1 MPGIARLAP
10 GDDFPPTRCALSYPN
25 GLLAAGGGLSPE
37 RLVAAYRRG
46 IFPWYEP
53 PQPVLWWTPDPRS
66 VLYLNELHISRSLRK
81 TLRTAP
87 LQLSVDRRFASV
99 MEACAAPRRDSDGTW
114 ISEDMLQAYQ
124 ALHRRGIAHSVE
136 VLNGKGDLVGGLYGV
151 AQGRV
156 FFGESM
162 FSRVPSASRIALVAL
177 VHLLRRAGFLLVDC
191 QIESEHMNRMG
202 ARNIS
207 RLDFEAELAQTVD
220 TRIEPSI
227 WVLPTHCGDLL
238 P

>member
-1 MPGIARLAP
+1 
-10 GDDFPPTRCALSYPN
+10 
-25 GLLAAGGGLSPE
+25 
-37 RLVAAYRRG
+37 
-46 IFPWYEP
+46 
-53 PQPVLWWTPDPRS
+53 
-66 VLYLNELHISRSLRK
+66 
-81 TLRTAP
+81 
-87 LQLSVDRRFASV
+87 
-99 MEACAAPRRDSDGTW
+99 
-114 ISEDMLQAYQ
+114 
-124 ALHRRGIAHSVE
+124 
-136 VLNGKGDLVGGLYGV
+136 
-151 AQGRV
+151 
-156 FFGESM
+156 M

-177 VHLLRRAGFLLVDC
+177 VHLLHRAGFLLVDC